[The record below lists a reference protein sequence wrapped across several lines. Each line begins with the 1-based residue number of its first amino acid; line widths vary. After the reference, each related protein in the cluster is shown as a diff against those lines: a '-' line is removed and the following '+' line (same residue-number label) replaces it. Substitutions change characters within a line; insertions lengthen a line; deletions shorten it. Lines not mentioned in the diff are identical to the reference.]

1 MKRITW
7 LAFGPILLVG
17 ALLLATQPV
26 AAASGLTGLWDAVV
40 VANKVEVPFRFEIVQ
55 SGSQVEGFFFE
66 GDRKVGST
74 SGSFENGTL
83 MLEYDFLNTTLEATL
98 DGEQLRGTYRN
109 NRADARPQ
117 EFRAQ
122 RFAPVQVT
130 TADVPRVEGNWAM
143 YRTAQDKSKLD

>member
-1 MKRITW
+1 MKHTTW
-7 LAFGPILLVG
+7 LAFGPILLFG
-17 ALLLATQPV
+17 ALLLATKPV
-26 AAASGLTGLWDAVV
+26 ASASGVTGLWDAVV

-55 SGSQVEGFFFE
+55 SGPQVEGFFFE

-83 MLEYDFLNTTLEATL
+83 RLEYDFLNTTLEATL
-98 DGEQLRGTYRN
+98 DGDQLRGTYRN

-122 RFAPVQVT
+122 KFRPLPVAT
-130 TADVPRVEGNWAM
+130 
-143 YRTAQDKSKLD
+143 